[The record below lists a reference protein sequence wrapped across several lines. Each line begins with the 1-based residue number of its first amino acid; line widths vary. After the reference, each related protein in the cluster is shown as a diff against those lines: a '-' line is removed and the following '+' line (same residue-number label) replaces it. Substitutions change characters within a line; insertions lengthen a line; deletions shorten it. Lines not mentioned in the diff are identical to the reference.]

1 MESFFGLTMRGI
13 IKNENNEILI
23 LKRHPSSKT
32 DPEKWELPGGK
43 VDPGES
49 FDHAIL
55 REISEECNL
64 DVEIEE
70 FFEAVQVDYSH
81 KKTVQMVMKLNINS
95 GEFKLSDEHVDWM
108 WADLDRIHDL
118 ELSSSFEKVLE
129 KKNWKL

>member
-1 MESFFGLTMRGI
+1 MFTSRW
-13 IKNENNEILI
+13 NENNEILI

>member
-1 MESFFGLTMRGI
+1 MGTA
-13 IKNENNEILI
+13 
-23 LKRHPSSKT
+23 
-32 DPEKWELPGGK
+32 W
-43 VDPGES
+43 DPGES